1 MPCKTKD
8 MTAIQEINF
17 YNNFDLLSQT
27 LKDHDPQVVQALNEI
42 AIYVAGLHIE
52 NRDNL
57 TFINN
62 LKQECCEKDNMID
75 VLSFMSDPN
84 EFLEKA

>member
-1 MPCKTKD
+1 

-27 LKDHDPQVVQALNEI
+27 LKDHDHQVVRALNEI

-57 TFINN
+57 TFINS

-84 EFLEKA
+84 EFLVKE

>member
-1 MPCKTKD
+1 

-27 LKDHDPQVVQALNEI
+27 LKDHDPQVVQALNER
-42 AIYVAGLHIE
+42 AVYVAGLHIE

-57 TFINN
+57 TFISN
-62 LKQECCEKDNMID
+62 LKQECREKDIKIGM
-75 VLSFMSDPN
+75 LSFKCEEYEEIN
-84 EFLEKA
+84 A

>member
-1 MPCKTKD
+1 

-57 TFINN
+57 TFINSFNGTAFNFLRN
-62 LKQECCEKDNMID
+62 LIDGIFEKCTIAYNSVRPI
-75 VLSFMSDPN
+75 SA
-84 EFLEKA
+84 KC

>member
-1 MPCKTKD
+1 
-8 MTAIQEINF
+8 MTAIQEINY
-17 YNNFDLLSQT
+17 YNNFDLLAQT
-27 LKDHDPQVVQALNEI
+27 LKDHDPKVVRALNEI

-57 TFINN
+57 TFINS
-62 LKQECCEKDNMID
+62 LKQESQEKDNMIE

-84 EFLEKA
+84 EFLVKS

>member
-1 MPCKTKD
+1 

-27 LKDHDPQVVQALNEI
+27 LKDHDHQVVQALNEI

-57 TFINN
+57 TFINS
-62 LKQECCEKDNMID
+62 LKQECYEKDNMID

-84 EFLEKA
+84 EFLVKE